1 MPIRKKKLSGLEW
14 EIMEIVWQQEK
25 PVSVREVLEIAYP
38 NGEKAYTTV
47 QTVMNHLVDKGFAK
61 KEKIGLVNFYT
72 PTNPREEMLEGE
84 VSRFVDRTFGGS
96 INALVSFMLDTK
108 SLSADEVASLKALI
122 DQKTAEDEEEK

>member
-14 EIMEIVWQQEK
+14 EIMEIVWRQEK

-61 KEKIGLVNFYT
+61 KEKIGLVNFYA
-72 PTNPREEMLEGE
+72 PVKPREETLEGE
-84 VSRFVDRTFGGS
+84 VTHFVNRTFGGS

-122 DQKTAEDEEEK
+122 DEKTAEDEDEK

>member
-47 QTVMNHLVDKGFAK
+47 QTVMNHLVEKGFAR
-61 KEKIGLVNFYT
+61 KEKIGLVNFYA
-72 PTNPREEMLEGE
+72 PTKPREETLEGE
-84 VSRFVDRTFGGS
+84 VTRFVNRTFGGS
-96 INALVSFMLDTK
+96 VNALVSFMLDTK

-122 DQKTAEDEEEK
+122 DEKTADDKDEK